1 MRYAAVLIAMFTL
14 SGCRHFVVE
23 RDAVSGLNDKQWT
36 IQAEPEESTSSTPS
50 PHSEREGTP

>member
-1 MRYAAVLIAMFTL
+1 MRCAAALAMLLAL

-36 IQAEPEESTSSTPS
+36 IKAEPETAAGS
-50 PHSEREGTP
+50 PAR